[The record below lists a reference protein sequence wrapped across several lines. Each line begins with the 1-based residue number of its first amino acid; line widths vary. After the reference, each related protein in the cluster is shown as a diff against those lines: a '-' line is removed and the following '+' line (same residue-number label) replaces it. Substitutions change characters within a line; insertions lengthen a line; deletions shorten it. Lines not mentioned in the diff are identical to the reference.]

1 MKKYI
6 LLILAVLFLF
16 GCAAKK
22 VAVSDTKTKESVDST
37 VVEKKHNITTT
48 QNSITTID
56 SSEEFEVTPIDT
68 SKPIYI
74 EGKKFV
80 NAKVRIVKNRKKTV
94 DSSKTV
100 SDESG
105 SKQIA
110 VKKTKKQKVFDKKVD
125 KKANYTS
132 LWWLL
137 LLPLI
142 GYLVYRLSLYLY
154 KLK

>member
-1 MKKYI
+1 MRKYI
-6 LLILAVLFLF
+6 LLIVAVLFLF

-22 VAVSDTKTKESVDST
+22 VAVSDTKTKESTDSS
-37 VVEKKHNITTT
+37 VVEKKHNISII

-56 SSEEFEVTPIDT
+56 SSEEFEITPIDT

-74 EGKKFV
+74 EGKKYV
-80 NAKVRIVKNRKKTV
+80 NARVRIVKNRKKTV
-94 DSSKTV
+94 DSSKTT
-100 SDESG
+100 SEETG
-105 SKQIA
+105 SKQTT
-110 VKKTKKQKVFDKKVD
+110 VKKTKKQNVFDKKLD
-125 KKANYTS
+125 RKANYTS

-137 LLPLI
+137 LVPLI